1 VEENQL
7 EFCQPSDQSLRLQ
20 IIQVRDNK
28 GQVTKLAEALALY
41 DIVENLREIA
51 ERKKSGK
58 EKAASTDELYE
69 RSIKG
74 TQIMKVLGG
83 QADLHINLNQ
93 NVISKEEILKFVEEQ
108 DGTGDNDSVDAGCP
122 PIPDGHE
129 DSEKASEDVS

>member
-1 VEENQL
+1 MEENQL

-74 TQIMKVLGG
+74 TQIMKVLG
-83 QADLHINLNQ
+83 
-93 NVISKEEILKFVEEQ
+93 
-108 DGTGDNDSVDAGCP
+108 
-122 PIPDGHE
+122 
-129 DSEKASEDVS
+129 